1 MATLAQKMGSLDEAV
16 SLYRVAIELGD
27 PHAAED
33 LAELL
38 IFLGRPREAEECRAR
53 AAEGS

>member
-1 MATLAQKMGSLDEAV
+1 MATLAQKMGSLDEA
-16 SLYRVAIELGD
+16 D